1 MGLPRAWHRTR
12 PGKGGGERSS
22 GVPTATASLLCA
34 CDDSKHW
41 RMLARSLRLPQC
53 VRVCRVKYCILNPFR
68 VTARAAESAHAAL
81 ASLAVFYTF
90 PTVCP
95 PPQTF
100 PTLFPPPPPCANTS
114 SRLFFKPDKPRA
126 STPARA
132 RRGAHTHDTAHATDT
147 RSRTEKP
154 ETLTRTE
161 RLRCLRRPHARHAL
175 GLGTLGGDDSP
186 RSHLAPH

>member
-41 RMLARSLRLPQC
+41 RMLACSLRLPQSVC
-53 VRVCRVKYCILNPFR
+53 SRVSCQILYFEPYFR
-68 VTARAAESAHAAL
+68 DRARRHAAL